1 MASNGADIHHK
12 DNTGGTSLMIGIY
25 YLDEQFKF
33 ISFNGKI
40 SPYSKIAAQNGHRDV
55 VEFLANKG
63 ADIHHKDNNGF
74 TALMIGIYY

>member
-1 MASNGADIHHK
+1 MN
-12 DNTGGTSLMIGIY
+12 N
-25 YLDEQFKF
+25 FKF

-40 SPYSKIAAQNGHRDV
+40 FLFSGIAAQNGYKDV

-74 TALMIGIYY
+74 TALMIGIYYFDE